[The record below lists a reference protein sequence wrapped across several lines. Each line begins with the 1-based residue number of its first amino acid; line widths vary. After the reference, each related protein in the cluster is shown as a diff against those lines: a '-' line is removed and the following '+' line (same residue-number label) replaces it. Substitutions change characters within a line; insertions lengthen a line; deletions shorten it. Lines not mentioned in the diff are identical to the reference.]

1 MKYKKQIISGIVGV
15 MIITCAITIPIGC
28 MDVTAE
34 RTVRTPEEL
43 GIVVGEDIPT
53 VRHNTDV
60 EGAIDEIRA
69 NIDAEYAESKESYD
83 PKLNWEYGTA
93 SAYGGYGDD
102 DIIDNR
108 ITATGDDITEESIG
122 VALPIAYGN
131 VEQYYGKKILIR
143 YNDIIVEAVINDCGY
158 MENGIRTL
166 DLQPGV
172 FRRFG
177 YDNCN
182 DWGVR
187 LVEYVI
193 VD

>member
-1 MKYKKQIISGIVGV
+1 MKYKKQIKGSIVGV
-15 MIITCAITIPIGC
+15 MIVTCAITIPIGC

-34 RTVRTPEEL
+34 RTIRTPEEL

-53 VRHNTDV
+53 ERHDTDV

-69 NIDAEYAESKESYD
+69 NIDAEYAESYD

-108 ITATGDDITEESIG
+108 VTATGDDITEETIG

-131 VEQYYGKKILIR
+131 VEQYYGKTIFIR
-143 YNDIIVEAVINDCGY
+143 YNDIVVEAVINDCGY
-158 MENGIRTL
+158 MENGTRTL

-172 FRRFG
+172 FRQFG

-187 LVEYVI
+187 LVEYAI